1 MKYPPGRHTTMEQT
15 YTFLG
20 FEIPQLTQAVGGA
33 LVLEGLG
40 FYFGTG
46 MESFTALIPGFVGVP
61 LILLGILAGKM
72 PERRKLLM
80 HIAVLFGLICALGGL
95 MGITSLIQGEVDGS
109 TIEQLLMLV
118 IGSTYTF
125 ACVQSFIHTRKSR
138 SAE

>member
-1 MKYPPGRHTTMEQT
+1 MKYLLGQHRTMEQP

-20 FEIPQLTQAVGGA
+20 FEIPQFTQIVGGA

-46 MESFTALIPGFVGVP
+46 MESLTALIPGFVGVP
-61 LILLGILAGKM
+61 LLLLGTLAGKM

-80 HIAVLFGLICALGGL
+80 HITVLFGLICALGGL

-109 TIEQLLMLV
+109 TIAQLLMLV

-125 ACVQSFIHTRKSR
+125 ACVQSFIHARKAR
-138 SAE
+138 ATE

>member
-1 MKYPPGRHTTMEQT
+1 
-15 YTFLG
+15 
-20 FEIPQLTQAVGGA
+20 
-33 LVLEGLG
+33 
-40 FYFGTG
+40 

-138 SAE
+138 RAE

>member
-1 MKYPPGRHTTMEQT
+1 MKYLRVPWSLMEQP

-20 FEIPQLTQAVGGA
+20 FEIPQLTQLVGGA

-46 MESFTALIPGFVGVP
+46 MESLTALIPGFVGLP
-61 LILLGILAGKM
+61 LLLLGVMAGRM

-80 HIAVLFGLICALGGL
+80 HIAVTFGLICALGGL
-95 MGITSLIQGEVDGS
+95 MGISGLVQGEVDGS
-109 TIEQLLMLV
+109 TIAQLLMLV

-125 ACVQSFIHTRKSR
+125 ACVQSFIHARR
-138 SAE
+138 ARDAA